1 MSFQWSLH
9 LIRDC
14 FSLLL
19 HYYTSSVIEYY
30 VQLVTP
36 TVELLLTATSLQ
48 WPSLYSGHTFSSQ
61 LRDSP
66 LLNPLTMVTSPQWP
80 VNYVPSVAIV
90 ATLQV
95 ATILVAV
102 ATRILE
108 LVTKIRTQVASSA
121 TKINMTYA
129 SGAWVDYH
137 PERKEKRSEH

>member
-1 MSFQWSLH
+1 
-9 LIRDC
+9 
-14 FSLLL
+14 
-19 HYYTSSVIEYY
+19 

-48 WPSLYSGHTFSSQ
+48 WASLYSGHTFSSQ

-95 ATILVAV
+95 ATILVAM

-108 LVTKIRTQVASSA
+108 LVTKIRMQVASSA

-129 SGAWVDYH
+129 SGA
-137 PERKEKRSEH
+137 